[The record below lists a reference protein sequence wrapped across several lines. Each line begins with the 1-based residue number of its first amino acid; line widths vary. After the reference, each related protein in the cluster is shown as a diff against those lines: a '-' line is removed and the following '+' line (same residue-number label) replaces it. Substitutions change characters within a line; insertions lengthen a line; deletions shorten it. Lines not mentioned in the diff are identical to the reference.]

1 MILAFL
7 VITAVFGATNIYS
20 YVNGKKG
27 LEKFSLIIDEY
38 VYLNELGEDI
48 ITLETEVEKYLSSK
62 SSSAL
67 LNYYN
72 IYSKLSEKAKEI
84 SRDNS
89 YNEYDTMMKDIGYM
103 IDEMLKESDEA
114 INAKRGRSSSE
125 YNYHFVRTYK
135 ISEYIKFYVNN
146 LLNNKLKTGSV
157 EYEEIS
163 TNQDTVNVF
172 NILFI
177 VGVIVFSI
185 FTAVVFTYKITRPI
199 IDLSNAAEQISEG
212 NYDIEPINVET
223 HDELKTLAT
232 GFTKM
237 ADSIKLHIEGIK
249 NQAETERKLK
259 EQEMQNLKM
268 KNLLKDAEL
277 KSLQSQINP
286 HFLFNTLNAASQ
298 LSAMEGADRS
308 SEFILKAAELFR
320 YSLRKLEEPVT
331 IMDEVNN
338 VSAYMYI
345 LKTRFGDRIS
355 FSVEMDESIKEH
367 KIPCTIIQP
376 IVENAYIHGL
386 EQIEEHGE
394 ILLKVKD
401 HKDTIEMTVKD
412 NGVGMGKEKVMEILN
427 PSGNKSS
434 SGHVTGIGT
443 RNVIDRLRLF
453 YGIDDTEDII
463 HIESEKGVGTSVTL
477 KIPKGDFT
485 NIKGY
490 GV

>member
-1 MILAFL
+1 MILAIL

-20 YVNGKKG
+20 YINGKEG
-27 LEKFSLIIDEY
+27 LEKFSHIIDEY

-62 SSSAL
+62 SSAAL

-72 IYSKLSEKAKEI
+72 IHSKLSEKAKAI

-89 YNEYDTMMKDIGYM
+89 FSEYDTMMKDISYM
-103 IDEMLKESDEA
+103 IDEMLKEADEA

-125 YNYHFVRTYK
+125 YNNHFIRTYK

-146 LLNNKLKTGSV
+146 LLNNKLKTGSI
-157 EYEEIS
+157 EYEVIS
-163 TNQDTVNVF
+163 SNQERINVF

-177 VGVIVFSI
+177 VMVIVFSI
-185 FTAVVFTYKITRPI
+185 ITAVVFTYKITQPI
-199 IDLSNAAEQISEG
+199 IDLSNAAEQISKG
-212 NYDIEPINVET
+212 NYDIEHINVET

-249 NQAETERKLK
+249 TQAETEKRLK

-331 IMDEVNN
+331 IMEEVNN

-355 FSVEMDESIKEH
+355 FSVDVDESVKEQ

-386 EQIEEHGE
+386 EEIEEHGE

-401 HKDTIEMTVKD
+401 YNDTIEVTVKD
-412 NGVGMGKEKVMEILN
+412 NGAGMEKDKVMEILN
-427 PSGNKSS
+427 PSGDKGS

-443 RNVIDRLRLF
+443 QNVIDRLKLF
-453 YGIDDTEDII
+453 YGISDTEDII
-463 HIESEKGVGTSVTL
+463 HIESQKGVGTSVTL
-477 KIPKGDFT
+477 KIPKGNFT